1 MNLPPSLDPSTPRWL
16 LLIHQV
22 PPKPDYLRVKIWRQ
36 LQGVGS
42 VLLKNAVYVLPRTDD
57 TLEDFQWIRRQ
68 ILDVGGEATLVEAR
82 LLEGLDDQEVEELFR
97 SARIGDYEEI
107 TEEAR
112 KALEVLPKELGG
124 SGADAPTYRK

>member
-1 MNLPPSLDPSTPRWL
+1 M
-16 LLIHQV
+16 LIHQV

-124 SGADAPTYRK
+124 SGADA